1 MRKQIGLF
9 FGTFN
14 PIHLG
19 HVIIGG
25 YMLEYASIDELWFVV
40 TPHNPHKQK
49 SSLLNDY
56 TRLELVRLAIGE
68 NHRMRVSD
76 VEFGLSQPSYTSSTL
91 AHLHEKYPDYDF
103 ALIMGEDNV
112 QNLHKWH
119 NYEYVLNE
127 HRILVYPRMS
137 DTGTAR
143 ISHPNVEYT
152 SAPVIELS
160 SSFIRSAIKEG
171 RNVDYMMPPAV
182 AEYIQKSNLYC

>member
-19 HVIIGG
+19 HLIIGG
-25 YMLEYASIDELWFVV
+25 YMLEFSSIDELWFVV

-76 VEFGLSQPSYTSSTL
+76 VEFSLPQPSYTSSTL
-91 AHLHEKYPDYDF
+91 AHLHEKYKEYDF

-112 QNLHKWH
+112 ENLHKWH
-119 NYEYVLNE
+119 NYEYLLKE
-127 HRILVYPRMS
+127 HKIIVYPRVREGNAERM
-137 DTGTAR
+137 A
-143 ISHPNVEYT
+143 HPNIEYT
-152 SAPVIELS
+152 QAPIIELS
-160 SSFIRSAIKEG
+160 SSFIRAAIKEG
-171 RNVDYMMPPAV
+171 KHVDYMMPPAV
-182 AEYIQKSNLYC
+182 AEYIQKSNLYR

>member
-25 YMLEYASIDELWFVV
+25 YMLEYTSIDELWFVV
-40 TPHNPHKQK
+40 TPHNPHKKK
-49 SSLLNDY
+49 STLLNDY

-76 VEFGLSQPSYTSSTL
+76 VEFSLSQPSYTSSTL
-91 AHLHEKYPDYDF
+91 AHLHEKYPEYDF

-112 QNLHKWH
+112 ENLHKWH
-119 NYEYVLNE
+119 NYDYLLNE
-127 HRILVYPRMS
+127 HKIMVYPRVREGNIERM
-137 DTGTAR
+137 A
-143 ISHPNVEYT
+143 HPNIEYT
-152 SAPVIELS
+152 NAPIIELS
-160 SSFIRSAIKEG
+160 SSFIRTALKEG
-171 RNVDYMMPPAV
+171 KHVDYMMPPAV
-182 AEYIQKSNLYC
+182 AEYIQKSNLYR

>member
-25 YMLEYASIDELWFVV
+25 YMLEFSSIDELWFVV
-40 TPHNPHKQK
+40 TPHNPHKKK

-76 VEFGLSQPSYTSSTL
+76 VEFGLSQPSYTASTL

-112 QNLHKWH
+112 ENLHKWR
-119 NYEYVLNE
+119 NYEYLQNE
-127 HRILVYPRMS
+127 HKIIVYPRVREGNVERM
-137 DTGTAR
+137 A
-143 ISHPNVEYT
+143 HPNIEYT
-152 SAPVIELS
+152 QAPIIELS
-160 SSFIRSAIKEG
+160 SSFIRAAIKEG
-171 RNVDYMMPPAV
+171 KNVDYMMPSAV
-182 AEYIQKSNLYC
+182 AEYIQKSNLYR

>member
-25 YMLEYASIDELWFVV
+25 YMLEFSSIDELWFVV
-40 TPHNPHKQK
+40 TPHNPHKKK

-76 VEFGLSQPSYTSSTL
+76 VEFSLSQPSYTSSTL
-91 AHLHEKYPDYDF
+91 AYLHEKYPDYDF

-112 QNLHKWH
+112 ENLHKWH
-119 NYEYVLNE
+119 NYEYLLE
-127 HRILVYPRMS
+127 GHKIIVYPRVREGNVERM
-137 DTGTAR
+137 A
-143 ISHPNVEYT
+143 HPNIEYT
-152 SAPVIELS
+152 QAPIIELS
-160 SSFIRSAIKEG
+160 SSFIRAAIKEG
-171 RNVDYMMPPAV
+171 KHVDYMMPSAV
-182 AEYIQKSNLYC
+182 AEYIQKSNLYR

>member
-25 YMLEYASIDELWFVV
+25 YMLEFASIDELWFVV

-127 HRILVYPRMS
+127 HRIIVYPRMG
-137 DTGTAR
+137 DTGMAR

-160 SSFIRSAIKEG
+160 SSFIRTAIKEG
-171 RNVDYMMPPAV
+171 RNVDYMMPAAV

>member
-1 MRKQIGLF
+1 
-9 FGTFN
+9 
-14 PIHLG
+14 
-19 HVIIGG
+19 
-25 YMLEYASIDELWFVV
+25 MLEFASIDELWFVV

-68 NHRMRVSD
+68 NHKMRVND

-103 ALIMGEDNV
+103 ALIMGEDNLKS
-112 QNLHKWH
+112 LHKWH

-127 HRILVYPRMS
+127 HRIIVYPRMG
-137 DTGTAR
+137 DTEMGR

-171 RNVDYMMPPAV
+171 RNVDYMMPTAV